1 MTDEQTT
8 TGPAPELVGSGWVLE
23 SPDHGPQLCLGF
35 LMTSNPPQGSGPD
48 ITNWDWAS
56 VTGHETLDGT
66 TWGDYT
72 VVGTCA
78 RGVFTLTR
86 PPVARPVAPVSEV
99 PDVDPHDFD
108 DDPGPTASPVS
119 DVAPCVPPPGGWRVV
134 DHATT
139 TAEAMEDTLH
149 AASLLPGFVDSWL
162 EDLDT
167 SLDGELDDSGEPLD
181 AGRLP
186 EPDQA
191 VLHVV
196 VSGDARQTEATLRR
210 TWGGALCVTRR
221 VGITAQRLRRIVEE
235 VHIRPGV
242 LTTSAGRSRVSAYV
256 VHDDGSLQDELDGRY
271 GPGRV
276 HVHSALR
283 PYRG

>member
-1 MTDEQTT
+1 MTDEQTG
-8 TGPAPELVGSGWVLE
+8 TGPGRELIGSGWVLE

-72 VVGTCA
+72 VVGTYA

-86 PPVARPVAPVSEV
+86 PPVVRPAAPVSEE
-99 PDVDPHDFD
+99 PDVDPHDD
-108 DDPGPTASPVS
+108 SRLAGPPVS
-119 DVAPCVPPPGGWRVV
+119 SVTPCVPPPGGWRVV
-134 DHATT
+134 DDATT
-139 TAEAMEDTLH
+139 TTEAMEDAMHVAGRLSGH
-149 AASLLPGFVDSWL
+149 VDSWL
-162 EDLDT
+162 EDLDA
-167 SLDGELDDSGEPLD
+167 SLVGELDDSGEPVT
-181 AGRLP
+181 AGRMP
-186 EPDQA
+186 EPGRA
-191 VLHVV
+191 VVHVV
-196 VSGDARQTEATLRR
+196 VSGDAREAEATLRR

-221 VGITAQRLRRIVEE
+221 VGITAARLRRIVEE
-235 VHIRPGV
+235 VHVRPGV
-242 LTTSAGRSRVSAYV
+242 LTTSAGRDRVSAYV
-256 VHDDGSLQDELDGRY
+256 VHDDGTLQEELDGRY

-276 HVHSALR
+276 HVVSALQ